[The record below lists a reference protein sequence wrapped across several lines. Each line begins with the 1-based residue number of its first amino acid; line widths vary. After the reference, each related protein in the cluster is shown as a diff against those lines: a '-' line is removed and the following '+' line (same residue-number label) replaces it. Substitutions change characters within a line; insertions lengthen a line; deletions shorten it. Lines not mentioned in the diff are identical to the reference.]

1 MEIVQLGQELLRQK
15 SQPVEEVNE
24 ELLVT
29 IQDMFVTLD
38 NSNGV
43 GLAAPQVGILKRF
56 FVITVDDGVRR
67 VYINPQIIATS
78 QEVCNFEEG
87 CLSIPNVYE
96 TITRPEKVTIQAI
109 NEKGKPFVQ
118 EADGFLA
125 RVIQHEYDHLDG
137 ILYIDRGD
145 EEIKKKTEAT
155 FEKRALRRKEK
166 EAAKAAKA
174 AKIAAK
180 KAKKVGAQC

>member
-24 ELLVT
+24 ELLAT
-29 IQDMFVTLD
+29 IQDMFVTMD

-96 TITRPEKVTIQAI
+96 TITRP
-109 NEKGKPFVQ
+109 
-118 EADGFLA
+118 LCA
-125 RVIQHEYDHLDG
+125 RI
-137 ILYIDRGD
+137 
-145 EEIKKKTEAT
+145 A
-155 FEKRALRRKEK
+155 RRK
-166 EAAKAAKA
+166 
-174 AKIAAK
+174 I
-180 KAKKVGAQC
+180 VDRTGGR